1 MMLLTWTLHVA
12 HLLFLRRLLLI
23 SLHCLQRSLEQMISS
38 MAVMCEH
45 VSDHEVGE
53 AVHMPTGLQD
63 HLWGDGRT
71 LHLCTTLSTG
81 T

>member
-1 MMLLTWTLHVA
+1 
-12 HLLFLRRLLLI
+12 
-23 SLHCLQRSLEQMISS
+23 MISS